1 MTTTANIHPSPLLQ
15 YLEILLGPD
24 ALARTVS
31 LPDDEE
37 LELINEALDRHDGN
51 VAAAAGVSVDPDTA
65 AYLQTL
71 NVGVRR

>member
-1 MTTTANIHPSPLLQ
+1 MTTAANIHPSPLLQ